1 MTEVKPTKNLII
13 KGIGGFYY
21 VKTADSIV
29 ETRAK
34 GLFRRLGITPL
45 AGDFVDIEMSNGDYV
60 ISKIYERK
68 NFFTRPPAANIDL
81 IFMVVSTIQPLPN
94 RQVLDKLLAIGE
106 SKEVESVILLTKTDL
121 KPDEDFI
128 RTYTSSGYRVID
140 VRSNFEQAKKQI
152 TELMR
157 DNHSMFVGNSGTGK
171 TTLLN
176 DLFDMQQKTDE
187 TSLKL
192 GRGKHTT
199 RAVELYETEYGYIAD
214 SPGFSAV
221 DIERTEYI
229 KKENLQ
235 YLFIDIAEFV
245 SECRYRGCSHTS
257 ETDCAV
263 IEAVQNNLIEKTRYE
278 SYLALYRKAEELNS
292 WEQK

>member
-128 RTYTSSGYRVID
+128 RTYTSAGYRVID